1 MIPKDLPI
9 RSSLKWLSLIILVMM
24 IPWLIAYVTSTPF
37 ICITLMALF
46 WLTPIGVILTA
57 YSLASIIGIIY
68 GCLSTIFSDPYTHLK
83 AFAYAHG
90 IFTSTTSLTLLY
102 TFVFTK
108 QYDPVRFP
116 EYFRFTIPLWIALSV
131 CFSLYLAYA
140 LLAYRS
146 LSEIIGYHSRK
157 PLKDVVRYWRLGAVF
172 CLLTA
177 IVIIIIAI
185 RNLLNSEKLFI
196 GKYTPPEYV
205 VIILAIVGI
214 VLLILSLD
222 ELFFGGRFRRIRYPI
237 ITPLIAHMAWVLTP
251 VRGAVL
257 PLPSTWWLLVIFSGM
272 FPLPGIITAI
282 GPDHVLTCENTR
294 AYLNYNTQFYL
305 PIVPPS
311 IILFTLGFWIFFEF
325 LAFYKMLTFSSV
337 KTGIKEVL
345 DLVLD
350 ILKLKLITIR
360 IKVRAFKDKLL
371 VIYVVNESYNDITDF
386 KAYLIGVDW
395 APLDKPLILDL
406 KLEGREEIVKI
417 SSGNRVILICED
429 WSFSKHVYADEVLSI
444 KITYRI
450 GEKITEKV
458 YTIPITL
465 RFVYRTDIKTY
476 PYESH
481 DLQAMSEMTST
492 TICINGTHFWDL
504 SYWDGRSCPYWDRHV
519 PEDSL
524 VDPYHLVEV
533 SDHEFYA
540 YGGG

>member
-177 IVIIIIAI
+177 IVIIIVII

-237 ITPLIAHMAWVLTP
+237 LAPLIAHTAWVLTP

-257 PLPSTWWLLVIFSGM
+257 PSSWTRLFIIFSGM

-282 GPDHVLTCENTR
+282 GPDHVLTCMTTLK
-294 AYLNYNTQFYL
+294 YLNYVLKAKIMY
-305 PIVPPS
+305 VPPN
-311 IILFTLGFWIFFEF
+311 IILFTLGFWLFFEF
-325 LAFYKMLTFSSV
+325 IAFYKMLTFTSV
-337 KTGIKEVL
+337 KTSIREVL
-345 DLVLD
+345 DFILDVLK
-350 ILKLKLITIR
+350 IKLITVR
-360 IKVRAFKDKLL
+360 IKARAFRDGML
-371 VIYVVNESYNDITDF
+371 VIYVVNESYEDITDF

-395 APLDKPLILDL
+395 ASLDKPLMLEL
-406 KLEGREEIVKI
+406 KLEGREEVVKI
-417 SSGNRVILICED
+417 FSGNRVILTCED
-429 WSFSKHVYADEVLSI
+429 WSFGKCVYADEVLSI
-444 KITYRI
+444 KVTYII
-450 GEKITEKV
+450 GEKTIEKV
-458 YTIPITL
+458 CTIPVI
-465 RFVYRTDIKTY
+465 
-476 PYESH
+476 
-481 DLQAMSEMTST
+481 
-492 TICINGTHFWDL
+492 
-504 SYWDGRSCPYWDRHV
+504 
-519 PEDSL
+519 
-524 VDPYHLVEV
+524 
-533 SDHEFYA
+533 
-540 YGGG
+540 